1 MKYFKPFIPFIACWI
16 LLFNSNNFQSVAL
29 INGIGQLVLFL
40 FVVCIPIWK
49 TGRMS
54 YVDIG
59 WPWGVALIG
68 LITYCQI
75 NTITLSK
82 TLVITAYIL
91 IGSRMGLGALK
102 MWSMGLL
109 KKEFPRYEYQKIRWE
124 KSNKTNT
131 GLAMQ
136 VEALSQGLANASFL
150 AIPIFL
156 ISVSPST
163 QLSPLE
169 IIGFTIFILSIV
181 LETVADYQKLK
192 FLKEMKH
199 QNKQNMVCDIGL
211 WKYTR
216 HPNYF
221 AEWMVWNGLIIASIS
236 SFISLFDSE
245 ALWLW
250 IMIGVA
256 LLYTSRIMY
265 ITLVYLT
272 GAVPSEY
279 YSAQKRPNY
288 KKYQQSTKNT
298 KQDIK
303 LASLPCGILF

>member
-1 MKYFKPFIPFIACWI
+1 MKYFKPFIPFIACWV
-16 LLFNSNNFQSVAL
+16 LLLTSKNFQSIAL
-29 INGIGQLVLFL
+29 INGTGQLVLFL

-75 NTITLSK
+75 NAMTLSK
-82 TLVITAYIL
+82 ILIITAYIL

-124 KSNKTNT
+124 KSNKTNI

-156 ISVSPST
+156 ISVSPLSKLST
-163 QLSPLE
+163 LE
-169 IIGFTIFILSIV
+169 IVGFTIFILSIV
-181 LETVADYQKLK
+181 FETIADYQKLK
-192 FLKEMKH
+192 FLKEMKR
-199 QNKQNMVCDIGL
+199 QNKQNMVCDVGL

-221 AEWMVWNGLIIASIS
+221 AEWMVWNGLIIASIP

-279 YSAQKRPNY
+279 YSAQKRPAY
-288 KKYQQSTKNT
+288 KAYQQSTNIFFPGPK
-298 KQDIK
+298 KI
-303 LASLPCGILF
+303 

>member
-16 LLFNSNNFQSVAL
+16 LLFNSNNLQSIAL

-59 WPWGVALIG
+59 WPWGVTLIG

-75 NTITLSK
+75 NTMTLSK
-82 TLVITAYIL
+82 TLIITAYIL

-109 KKEFPRYEYQKIRWE
+109 KKEFTRYEYQKIRWE
-124 KSNKTNT
+124 KSNKTNI

-156 ISVSPST
+156 MSVSPST
-163 QLSPLE
+163 QLLTLE
-169 IIGFTIFILSIV
+169 IIGFTICVLSIV
-181 LETVADYQKLK
+181 FETVADYQKLK
-192 FLKEMKH
+192 FLRKMKR
-199 QNKQNMVCDIGL
+199 QNKKNMVCDIGL

-221 AEWMVWNGLIIASIS
+221 AEWMVWNGLIIASIP
-236 SFISLFDSE
+236 SFIALFESE
-245 ALWLW
+245 VLW
-250 IMIGVA
+250 IWTLIGIA

-279 YSAQKRPNY
+279 FSAQKRPSY
-288 KKYQQSTKNT
+288 KAYQQSTNIFFPGP
-298 KQDIK
+298 IK
-303 LASLPCGILF
+303 K

>member
-82 TLVITAYIL
+82 TLIITAYIL

-124 KSNKTNT
+124 KSNKTNIS
-131 GLAMQ
+131 LAMQ

-156 ISVSPST
+156 ISVSPLT
-163 QLSPLE
+163 QLSLLE

-181 LETVADYQKLK
+181 FETVADYQKLK
-192 FLKEMKH
+192 FLKEMKR
-199 QNKQNMVCDIGL
+199 QNKKNMVCDIGL
-211 WKYTR
+211 WKFTR

-221 AEWMVWNGLIIASIS
+221 AEWMVWNGLIIASIPS
-236 SFISLFDSE
+236 YISLFDSE
-245 ALWLW
+245 ALLLW

-265 ITLVYLT
+265 VTLVYLT
-272 GAVPSEY
+272 GAIPSEY
-279 YSAQKRPNY
+279 YSAQKRPAY
-288 KKYQQSTKNT
+288 KAYQQSTNIFFPGPK
-298 KQDIK
+298 KV
-303 LASLPCGILF
+303 

>member
-29 INGIGQLVLFL
+29 INGIGQLMLFL

-75 NTITLSK
+75 NAMTLSK

-102 MWSMGLL
+102 MWSTGLL
-109 KKEFPRYEYQKIRWE
+109 KKEFPRYEYQKIRWK
-124 KSNKTNT
+124 KSNKTNIS
-131 GLAMQ
+131 LAMQ
-136 VEALSQGLANASFL
+136 VEAFSQGLANASFL

-156 ISVSPST
+156 ISVSPLT
-163 QLSPLE
+163 QLSIIE
-169 IIGFTIFILSIV
+169 VIGFTIFILSIV
-181 LETVADYQKLK
+181 LETVADYQKLS
-192 FLKEMKH
+192 FLREMKR

-221 AEWMVWNGLIIASIS
+221 AEWMVWNGLIIASIP
-236 SFISLFDSE
+236 SFLALFESE
-245 ALWLW
+245 LLW
-250 IMIGVA
+250 IWALIGIA

-279 YSAQKRPNY
+279 YSGQKRPNY
-288 KKYQQSTKNT
+288 KKYQQSTNIFFPGPK
-298 KQDIK
+298 KI
-303 LASLPCGILF
+303 

>member
-49 TGRMS
+49 TERMS

-59 WPWGVALIG
+59 WPWGVALVG

-82 TLVITAYIL
+82 TLVICAYIL

-109 KKEFPRYEYQKIRWE
+109 KKEFPRYEYQKIRWK
-124 KSNKTNT
+124 KSNKTNIS
-131 GLAMQ
+131 LAMQ

-181 LETVADYQKLK
+181 FETIADYQKLK
-192 FLKEMKH
+192 FLKEMKR
-199 QNKQNMVCDIGL
+199 QNKKNMVCDIGL

-221 AEWMVWNGLIIASIS
+221 AEWMVWNGLIIASIPS
-236 SFISLFDSE
+236 YISLFDSE

-256 LLYTSRIMY
+256 LIYTSRIMY

-279 YSAQKRPNY
+279 YSAQKRPAY
-288 KKYQQSTKNT
+288 KAYQQSTNIFFPGPK
-298 KQDIK
+298 KV
-303 LASLPCGILF
+303 

>member
-16 LLFNSNNFQSVAL
+16 LLFNSNNFQSIAL

-82 TLVITAYIL
+82 TLVITAYVL

-109 KKEFPRYEYQKIRWE
+109 KKEFPRYEYQKIRWK
-124 KSNKTNT
+124 KSNKTNIS
-131 GLAMQ
+131 LAMQ

-163 QLSPLE
+163 QLSALE
-169 IIGFTIFILSIV
+169 IIGFTIFVFSIV
-181 LETVADYQKLK
+181 FETIADYQKLK
-192 FLKEMKH
+192 FLKEMKR
-199 QNKQNMVCDIGL
+199 QNKKNMVCDIGL

-221 AEWMVWNGLIIASIS
+221 AEWMVWNGLIIASIPS
-236 SFISLFDSE
+236 YISLFDSE

-250 IMIGVA
+250 ILIGVA

-265 ITLVYLT
+265 VTLVYLT
-272 GAVPSEY
+272 GAIPSEY
-279 YSAQKRPNY
+279 YSAQKRPAY
-288 KKYQQSTKNT
+288 KAYQQSTNIFFPGPK
-298 KQDIK
+298 KV
-303 LASLPCGILF
+303 

>member
-16 LLFNSNNFQSVAL
+16 LLFKSNNFQSIAL
-29 INGIGQLVLFL
+29 INGLGQLVLFL
-40 FVVCIPIWK
+40 FVVCIPIWR

-68 LITYCQI
+68 LITYCL
-75 NTITLSK
+75 NDTVTLSK
-82 TLVITAYIL
+82 NLIITAYIL

-102 MWSMGLL
+102 MWSIGLL

-124 KSNKTNT
+124 KSNKTNIS
-131 GLAMQ
+131 LAMQ

-156 ISVSPST
+156 ISVSPLTQIST
-163 QLSPLE
+163 LE
-169 IIGFTIFILSIV
+169 IIGFTIFVVSIV
-181 LETVADYQKLK
+181 FETVADYQKLK
-192 FLKEMKH
+192 FLKEMKF
-199 QNKQNMVCDIGL
+199 QNKKNIVCDIGL

-221 AEWMVWNGLIIASIS
+221 AEWMVWNGLIIASIPS
-236 SFISLFDSE
+236 YISLFDSE
-245 ALWLW
+245 EFWLW
-250 IMIGVA
+250 IFIGIA

-265 ITLVYLT
+265 TTLVYLT

-279 YSAQKRPNY
+279 YSAQKRPAY
-288 KKYQQSTKNT
+288 KAYQQSTNIFFPGPK
-298 KQDIK
+298 KISY
-303 LASLPCGILF
+303 L

>member
-16 LLFNSNNFQSVAL
+16 LLLNSNNFQSVAL
-29 INGIGQLVLFL
+29 INGLGQLVLFL

-124 KSNKTNT
+124 KSNKTNIS
-131 GLAMQ
+131 LAMQ

-181 LETVADYQKLK
+181 FETIADYQKLK
-192 FLKEMKH
+192 FLKEMKR
-199 QNKQNMVCDIGL
+199 QNKKNMVCDIGL

-221 AEWMVWNGLIIASIS
+221 AEWMVWNGLIIASIPS
-236 SFISLFDSE
+236 YISLFDSE

-265 ITLVYLT
+265 VTLVYLT
-272 GAVPSEY
+272 GAIPSEY
-279 YSAQKRPNY
+279 YSAQKRPAY
-288 KKYQQSTKNT
+288 KAYQQSTNIFFPGPK
-298 KQDIK
+298 KV
-303 LASLPCGILF
+303 

>member
-16 LLFNSNNFQSVAL
+16 LLFNSSNFQSIAL
-29 INGIGQLVLFL
+29 INGIAQLVLFL
-40 FVVCIPIWK
+40 FVVCIPIWR

-68 LITYCQI
+68 LITYCL
-75 NTITLSK
+75 NDTTTLSK
-82 TLVITAYIL
+82 ILIITAYIL

-124 KSNKTNT
+124 KSNKTNI

-163 QLSPLE
+163 QISTLE
-169 IIGFTIFILSIV
+169 IIGFIIFVLSIV
-181 LETVADYQKLK
+181 FETVADYQKLK
-192 FLKEMKH
+192 FLKEMKRH
-199 QNKQNMVCDIGL
+199 NKQNMVCDVGL

-221 AEWMVWNGLIIASIS
+221 AEWMVWNGLIIASIP

-279 YSAQKRPNY
+279 YSAQKRPAY
-288 KKYQQSTKNT
+288 KAYQQSTNIFFPGPK
-298 KQDIK
+298 KI
-303 LASLPCGILF
+303 

>member
-1 MKYFKPFIPFIACWI
+1 MKYFKPFIPFIACWV
-16 LLFNSNNFQSVAL
+16 LLLTSKNFQSIAL
-29 INGIGQLVLFL
+29 INGIAQLVLFL

-68 LITYCQI
+68 LITYCL
-75 NTITLSK
+75 NDTTTLSK
-82 TLVITAYIL
+82 ILIITAYIL

-136 VEALSQGLANASFL
+136 IEALSQGLANASFL

-169 IIGFTIFILSIV
+169 IIGFTIFILSLV
-181 LETVADYQKLK
+181 FETVADYQKLK
-192 FLKEMKH
+192 FLKEMKR
-199 QNKQNMVCDIGL
+199 QNKKNMVCDIGL

-221 AEWMVWNGLIIASIS
+221 AEWMVWNGLIIASIPS
-236 SFISLFDSE
+236 YFALFDSE
-245 ALWLW
+245 VFWLW
-250 IMIGVA
+250 TLIGVA

-279 YSAQKRPNY
+279 YSAQKRPAY
-288 KKYQQSTKNT
+288 KAYQQSTNIFFPGPK
-298 KQDIK
+298 KI
-303 LASLPCGILF
+303 

>member
-16 LLFNSNNFQSVAL
+16 LLLNSNNFQSVAL
-29 INGIGQLVLFL
+29 INGLGQLVLFL

-68 LITYCQI
+68 LITYCQM
-75 NTITLSK
+75 NTTTLSK
-82 TLVITAYIL
+82 TLIITAYIL

-109 KKEFPRYEYQKIRWE
+109 KKEFPRYEFQKIRWE

-163 QLSPLE
+163 QLSALE

-181 LETVADYQKLK
+181 FETIADYQKLK
-192 FLKEMKH
+192 FLKEMKR
-199 QNKQNMVCDIGL
+199 QNKKNMVCDIGL

-221 AEWMVWNGLIIASIS
+221 AEWMVWNGLIIASIPS
-236 SFISLFDSE
+236 YISLFDSE

-250 IMIGVA
+250 IMIGVT

-265 ITLVYLT
+265 VTLVYLT
-272 GAVPSEY
+272 GAIPSEY
-279 YSAQKRPNY
+279 YSAQKRPAY
-288 KKYQQSTKNT
+288 KAYQQSTNIFFPGPK
-298 KQDIK
+298 KV
-303 LASLPCGILF
+303 

>member
-16 LLFNSNNFQSVAL
+16 LLLNSNNFHSIAL
-29 INGIGQLVLFL
+29 INGIAQLVLFL
-40 FVVCIPIWK
+40 FVVCIPIWR

-102 MWSMGLL
+102 MWSIGLL

-124 KSNKTNT
+124 KSNKSNT

-156 ISVSPST
+156 ISVSPLSKLST
-163 QLSPLE
+163 LE
-169 IIGFTIFILSIV
+169 IVGFTIVILSLV
-181 LETVADYQKLK
+181 FETIADYQKLK
-192 FLKEMKH
+192 FLKEMKR
-199 QNKQNMVCDIGL
+199 QNKQNMVCDVGL

-221 AEWMVWNGLIIASIS
+221 AEWMVWNGLIIASIPS
-236 SFISLFDSE
+236 YISLFDSE
-245 ALWLW
+245 ILWLW

-279 YSAQKRPNY
+279 YSAQKRPAY
-288 KKYQQSTKNT
+288 KAYQQSTNIFFPGFK
-298 KQDIK
+298 K
-303 LASLPCGILF
+303 

>member
-1 MKYFKPFIPFIACWI
+1 MKYFKPFVPFIACWI
-16 LLFNSNNFQSVAL
+16 LLFNSNNFQSISL
-29 INGIGQLVLFL
+29 INGIAQLVLFL
-40 FVVCIPIWK
+40 FVVCIPIWR

-124 KSNKTNT
+124 KSNKTNIS
-131 GLAMQ
+131 LAMQ

-156 ISVSPST
+156 ISASPLT
-163 QLSPLE
+163 QLSTIE
-169 IIGFTIFILSIV
+169 IIGFAIFILSIV
-181 LETVADYQKLK
+181 LETVADYQKLS
-192 FLKEMKH
+192 FLKEMKR

-221 AEWMVWNGLIIASIS
+221 AEWMVWNGLIIASIPS
-236 SFISLFDSE
+236 YLALFESE
-245 ALWLW
+245 VLW
-250 IMIGVA
+250 IWALIGIA

-272 GAVPSEY
+272 GAVPSEH
-279 YSAQKRPNY
+279 YSAQKRPTY
-288 KKYQQSTKNT
+288 KSYQQSTNIFFPGPK
-298 KQDIK
+298 KI
-303 LASLPCGILF
+303 

>member
-124 KSNKTNT
+124 KSNKTNIS
-131 GLAMQ
+131 LAMQ

-181 LETVADYQKLK
+181 FETIADYQKLK
-192 FLKEMKH
+192 FLKEMKR
-199 QNKQNMVCDIGL
+199 QNKKNMVCDIGL

-221 AEWMVWNGLIIASIS
+221 AEWMVWNGLIIASIPS
-236 SFISLFDSE
+236 YISLFDSE

-279 YSAQKRPNY
+279 YSVQKRPAY
-288 KKYQQSTKNT
+288 KAYQQSTNIFFPGPK
-298 KQDIK
+298 KSI
-303 LASLPCGILF
+303 SLSNK

>member
-75 NTITLSK
+75 NAMTLSK

-102 MWSMGLL
+102 MWSVGLL

-124 KSNKTNT
+124 KSNKSNT

-221 AEWMVWNGLIIASIS
+221 AEWMVWNGLIIASIP

-288 KKYQQSTKNT
+288 KKYQQSTNIFFPGPK
-298 KQDIK
+298 KI
-303 LASLPCGILF
+303 

>member
-16 LLFNSNNFQSVAL
+16 LLFNSNNLQSIAL

-59 WPWGVALIG
+59 WPWGVTLIG

-75 NTITLSK
+75 NTMTLSK
-82 TLVITAYIL
+82 TLIITAYIL

-109 KKEFPRYEYQKIRWE
+109 KKEFTRYEYQKIRWE
-124 KSNKTNT
+124 KSNKTNI

-156 ISVSPST
+156 MSVSPST
-163 QLSPLE
+163 QLLTLE
-169 IIGFTIFILSIV
+169 IIGFTICVLSIV
-181 LETVADYQKLK
+181 FETVADYQKLK
-192 FLKEMKH
+192 FLRKMKR
-199 QNKQNMVCDIGL
+199 QNKKNMVCDIGL

-221 AEWMVWNGLIIASIS
+221 AEWMVWNGLIIASIP
-236 SFISLFDSE
+236 SFIALFESE
-245 ALWLW
+245 VLW
-250 IMIGVA
+250 IWTLIGIA

-279 YSAQKRPNY
+279 FSAQKRPSY
-288 KKYQQSTKNT
+288 KAYKRSTNIFFPGP
-298 KQDIK
+298 IK
-303 LASLPCGILF
+303 K

>member
-1 MKYFKPFIPFIACWI
+1 MKYFKPFVPFIACWI
-16 LLFNSNNFQSVAL
+16 LLFNSNNFQSISL
-29 INGIGQLVLFL
+29 INGIAQLVLFL
-40 FVVCIPIWK
+40 FVVCIPIWR

-82 TLVITAYIL
+82 TLIIIAYIL

-124 KSNKTNT
+124 KSNKTNIS
-131 GLAMQ
+131 LAMQ

-156 ISVSPST
+156 ISASPLT
-163 QLSPLE
+163 QLSIIE
-169 IIGFTIFILSIV
+169 IIGFTIFILSIA
-181 LETVADYQKLK
+181 LETVADYQKLS
-192 FLKEMKH
+192 FLREMKR

-221 AEWMVWNGLIIASIS
+221 AEWMVWNGLIIASIP
-236 SFISLFDSE
+236 SFLALFESE
-245 ALWLW
+245 VLW
-250 IMIGVA
+250 IWALIGIA

-272 GAVPSEY
+272 GAVPSEH
-279 YSAQKRPNY
+279 YSAQKRPAY
-288 KKYQQSTKNT
+288 KSYQQSTNIFFPGT
-298 KQDIK
+298 KKI
-303 LASLPCGILF
+303 

>member
-82 TLVITAYIL
+82 TLIITAYIL

-109 KKEFPRYEYQKIRWE
+109 KKEFPRYEYQKIRWK
-124 KSNKTNT
+124 KSNKTNIS
-131 GLAMQ
+131 LAMQ

-156 ISVSPST
+156 ISVSPLT
-163 QLSPLE
+163 QLAILE
-169 IIGFTIFILSIV
+169 IIGFTIFVFSIV
-181 LETVADYQKLK
+181 FETVADYQKLK
-192 FLKEMKH
+192 FLKEMKR
-199 QNKQNMVCDIGL
+199 QNKKNMVCDIGL

-221 AEWMVWNGLIIASIS
+221 AEWMVWNGLIIASIPS
-236 SFISLFDSE
+236 YISLFDSE

-265 ITLVYLT
+265 VTLVYLT
-272 GAVPSEY
+272 GAIPSEY
-279 YSAQKRPNY
+279 YSTQKRPAY
-288 KKYQQSTKNT
+288 KAYQQSTNIFFPGPK
-298 KQDIK
+298 KV
-303 LASLPCGILF
+303 

>member
-16 LLFNSNNFQSVAL
+16 LLFSSSNFQSIAL
-29 INGIGQLVLFL
+29 INGIAQLVLFL

-75 NTITLSK
+75 NTISLSK
-82 TLVITAYIL
+82 TLVITAYVL

-124 KSNKTNT
+124 KSNKTNIS
-131 GLAMQ
+131 LAMQ

-163 QLSPLE
+163 QLSALE

-181 LETVADYQKLK
+181 FETVADYQKLK
-192 FLKEMKH
+192 FLKEMKR
-199 QNKQNMVCDIGL
+199 QNKKNMVCDIGL

-221 AEWMVWNGLIIASIS
+221 AEWMVWNGLIIASIPS
-236 SFISLFDSE
+236 YISLFDSE

-279 YSAQKRPNY
+279 YSVQKRPAY
-288 KKYQQSTKNT
+288 KAYQQSTNIFFPGPK
-298 KQDIK
+298 KV
-303 LASLPCGILF
+303 

>member
-29 INGIGQLVLFL
+29 INGVGQLVLFL

-75 NTITLSK
+75 NTITLLK

-124 KSNKTNT
+124 KSSKTNIS
-131 GLAMQ
+131 LAMQ

-156 ISVSPST
+156 ISVSSST
-163 QLSPLE
+163 QLSALE

-181 LETVADYQKLK
+181 FETVADYQKLK
-192 FLKEMKH
+192 FLKEMKR
-199 QNKQNMVCDIGL
+199 QNKKNMVCDIGL

-221 AEWMVWNGLIIASIS
+221 AEWMVWNGLIIASIPS
-236 SFISLFDSE
+236 YISLFDSE

-250 IMIGVA
+250 ILIGVA

-265 ITLVYLT
+265 VTLVYLT
-272 GAVPSEY
+272 GAIPSEY
-279 YSAQKRPNY
+279 YSAQKRPAY
-288 KKYQQSTKNT
+288 KAYQQSTNIFFPGPK
-298 KQDIK
+298 KV
-303 LASLPCGILF
+303 

>member
-16 LLFNSNNFQSVAL
+16 LLFNSNNFQSFAL

-68 LITYCQI
+68 LITYCQL
-75 NTITLSK
+75 NTISLSK

-163 QLSPLE
+163 QLSALE

-181 LETVADYQKLK
+181 FETVADYQKLK
-192 FLKEMKH
+192 FLKEMKR
-199 QNKQNMVCDIGL
+199 QNKKNMVCNIGF

-221 AEWMVWNGLIIASIS
+221 AEWMVWNGLIIASIP
-236 SFISLFDSE
+236 SFLALFGSEVLLSL
-245 ALWLW
+245 
-250 IMIGVA
+250 IHI
-256 LLYTSRIMY
+256 
-265 ITLVYLT
+265 
-272 GAVPSEY
+272 
-279 YSAQKRPNY
+279 
-288 KKYQQSTKNT
+288 
-298 KQDIK
+298 
-303 LASLPCGILF
+303 

>member
-16 LLFNSNNFQSVAL
+16 LLFNSNNFQSITI

-68 LITYCQI
+68 LIAYCQI

-192 FLKEMKH
+192 FLKEMKL
-199 QNKQNMVCDIGL
+199 QNKQNMVCDVGL

-221 AEWMVWNGLIIASIS
+221 AEWMVWNGLIIASIP
-236 SFISLFDSE
+236 SFILLFDSE

-250 IMIGVA
+250 IMIGIA

-265 ITLVYLT
+265 ITLLYLT

-279 YSAQKRPNY
+279 YSAQKRPAY
-288 KKYQQSTKNT
+288 KAYQQSTNIFFPGPK
-298 KQDIK
+298 KK
-303 LASLPCGILF
+303 

>member
-16 LLFNSNNFQSVAL
+16 LLFNSNNLQSIAL

-59 WPWGVALIG
+59 WPWGVTLIG

-75 NTITLSK
+75 NTMTLSK
-82 TLVITAYIL
+82 TLIITAYIL

-124 KSNKTNT
+124 KSNKTNI

-156 ISVSPST
+156 MSVSPST
-163 QLSPLE
+163 QLSTLE
-169 IIGFTIFILSIV
+169 IIGFTIFVLSIV
-181 LETVADYQKLK
+181 FETVADYQKLK
-192 FLKEMKH
+192 FLRKMKR
-199 QNKQNMVCDIGL
+199 QNKKNMVCDIGL

-221 AEWMVWNGLIIASIS
+221 AEWMVWNGLIIASIP
-236 SFISLFDSE
+236 SFIALFESE
-245 ALWLW
+245 VLW
-250 IMIGVA
+250 IWTLIGIA

-279 YSAQKRPNY
+279 FSAQKRPSY
-288 KKYQQSTKNT
+288 KAYQQSTNIFFPGP
-298 KQDIK
+298 IK
-303 LASLPCGILF
+303 K

>member
-124 KSNKTNT
+124 KSNKTNI

-156 ISVSPST
+156 MSVSPST
-163 QLSPLE
+163 QLSTLE
-169 IIGFTIFILSIV
+169 IIGFTIFVLSIV
-181 LETVADYQKLK
+181 FETVADYQKLK
-192 FLKEMKH
+192 FLRKMKR
-199 QNKQNMVCDIGL
+199 QNKKNMVCDIGL

-221 AEWMVWNGLIIASIS
+221 AEWMVWNGLIIASIP
-236 SFISLFDSE
+236 SFIALFESE
-245 ALWLW
+245 VLW
-250 IMIGVA
+250 IWILIGIA

-279 YSAQKRPNY
+279 FSAQKRPSY
-288 KKYQQSTKNT
+288 KAYQQSTNIFFPGP
-298 KQDIK
+298 IK
-303 LASLPCGILF
+303 K

>member
-1 MKYFKPFIPFIACWI
+1 MKYFKPFIPFLACWI
-16 LLFNSNNFQSVAL
+16 LLFNSNNFQSFAL

-40 FVVCIPIWK
+40 FVVCIPIWRTK
-49 TGRMS
+49 RMS

-82 TLVITAYIL
+82 TLAITAYIL

-109 KKEFPRYEYQKIRWE
+109 KKEFSRYEYQKIRWE

-156 ISVSPST
+156 ISASPST
-163 QLSPLE
+163 QLSSLE
-169 IIGFTIFILSIV
+169 IIGFTIFMLSLV
-181 LETVADYQKLK
+181 FETIADYQKLK
-192 FLKEMKH
+192 FLKEMKR
-199 QNKQNMVCDIGL
+199 QNKKNMVCDIGL

-221 AEWMVWNGLIIASIS
+221 AEWMVWNGLIIASIPS
-236 SFISLFDSE
+236 YISLFDSE

-279 YSAQKRPNY
+279 YSAQKRPAY
-288 KKYQQSTKNT
+288 KAYQQSTNIFFPGFK
-298 KQDIK
+298 KI
-303 LASLPCGILF
+303 S

>member
-16 LLFNSNNFQSVAL
+16 LLFNSNNFQSIAL
-29 INGIGQLVLFL
+29 INGIAQLVLFVL
-40 FVVCIPIWK
+40 VVCIPIWR
-49 TGRMS
+49 TERMS

-68 LITYCQI
+68 LITYCLI
-75 NTITLSK
+75 DAMTLSK
-82 TLVITAYIL
+82 TLIIIAYIL

-109 KKEFPRYEYQKIRWE
+109 KKEFPRYKYQKIRWK
-124 KSNKTNT
+124 KSNKTNIS
-131 GLAMQ
+131 LAMQ

-156 ISVSPST
+156 ISVSPLT
-163 QLSPLE
+163 QLSTLE
-169 IIGFTIFILSIV
+169 IIGFIIFILSIV
-181 LETVADYQKLK
+181 FETVADYQKLK
-192 FLKEMKH
+192 FLKEMKRH
-199 QNKQNMVCDIGL
+199 NKQNMVCDIGL

-221 AEWMVWNGLIIASIS
+221 AEWMVWNGLIIASIPS
-236 SFISLFDSE
+236 YISLFDSE
-245 ALWLW
+245 TLWLW
-250 IMIGVA
+250 IMIGIA
-256 LLYTSRIMY
+256 LLYTSKIMY

-279 YSAQKRPNY
+279 YSAQKRPAY
-288 KKYQQSTKNT
+288 KTYQKSTNIFFPGPK
-298 KQDIK
+298 KI
-303 LASLPCGILF
+303 

>member
-68 LITYCQI
+68 LITYCQL

-181 LETVADYQKLK
+181 FETIADYQKLK
-192 FLKEMKH
+192 FLKEMKR
-199 QNKQNMVCDIGL
+199 QNKKNMVCDIGL

-221 AEWMVWNGLIIASIS
+221 AEWMVWNGLIIASIPS
-236 SFISLFDSE
+236 YISLFDSE

-265 ITLVYLT
+265 VTLVYLT
-272 GAVPSEY
+272 GAIPSEY
-279 YSAQKRPNY
+279 YSAQKRPAY
-288 KKYQQSTKNT
+288 KAYQQSTNIFFPGPK
-298 KQDIK
+298 KYK
-303 LASLPCGILF
+303 LSNK

>member
-29 INGIGQLVLFL
+29 INGLGQLVLFL

-156 ISVSPST
+156 ISVSPLSKLST
-163 QLSPLE
+163 LE
-169 IIGFTIFILSIV
+169 IVGFTIVILSLV
-181 LETVADYQKLK
+181 FETIADYQKLN
-192 FLKEMKH
+192 FLKEMKR
-199 QNKQNMVCDIGL
+199 QNKQNMVCDVGL

-221 AEWMVWNGLIIASIS
+221 AEWMVWNGLIITSIPS
-236 SFISLFDSE
+236 YISLFDLE

-279 YSAQKRPNY
+279 YSAQKRPAY
-288 KKYQQSTKNT
+288 KAYQQSTNIFFPGFK
-298 KQDIK
+298 K
-303 LASLPCGILF
+303 